1 MLELFTIIYV
11 NEEEILNIVIL
22 LEFFLFW
29 KTVFYYFNIEIYDVV
44 INSELFNGE
53 LFKVME
59 LVGIVV
65 EFFFSWRNFLRDFI
79 SFFILFVYF
88 DDSVLVVVE
97 VFTWVNNF
105 SYSYL
110 KESGFFYVSFEMILI
125 LVFRYMYISVFDV
138 FKTD

>member
-29 KTVFYYFNIEIYDVV
+29 KIFFYYFNIEIYDVV

-79 SFFILFVYF
+79 SFLILFVYF

-125 LVFRYMYISVFDV
+125 LVFRYMYILVFDV

>member
-29 KTVFYYFNIEIYDVV
+29 KIFFYYFNIEIYDVV

-53 LFKVME
+53 LFRVME

-110 KESGFFYVSFEMILI
+110 KESGFFYVLFEMILI
-125 LVFRYMYISVFDV
+125 LVFRYMYILVFDV

>member
-29 KTVFYYFNIEIYDVV
+29 KIFFYYFNIEIYDVV

-110 KESGFFYVSFEMILI
+110 KESGFFYVLFEMILI
-125 LVFRYMYISVFDV
+125 LVFRYMYILVFDV

>member
-29 KTVFYYFNIEIYDVV
+29 KIFFYYFNIEIYDVV

-105 SYSYL
+105 LYSYL
-110 KESGFFYVSFEMILI
+110 KESGFFYVFFEMILI
-125 LVFRYMYISVFDV
+125 LVFRYMYILVFDV

>member
-29 KTVFYYFNIEIYDVV
+29 KIFFYYFNIEIYDVV

-125 LVFRYMYISVFDV
+125 LVFWYMYILVFDV

>member
-29 KTVFYYFNIEIYDVV
+29 KIFFYYFNIEIYDVV

-125 LVFRYMYISVFDV
+125 LVFRYMYILVFDV

>member
-29 KTVFYYFNIEIYDVV
+29 KIFFYYFNIEIYDVV

-79 SFFILFVYF
+79 LFLILFVYF

-110 KESGFFYVSFEMILI
+110 KESGFFYVLFEMILI
-125 LVFRYMYISVFDV
+125 LVFRYMYILVFDV

>member
-29 KTVFYYFNIEIYDVV
+29 KIFFYYFNIEIYDVV

-79 SFFILFVYF
+79 SFFIFFVYF

-110 KESGFFYVSFEMILI
+110 KESGFFYVLFEMILI
-125 LVFRYMYISVFDV
+125 LVFRYMYILVFDV

>member
-11 NEEEILNIVIL
+11 NEEILNIVIL

-29 KTVFYYFNIEIYDVV
+29 KIFFYYFNIEIYDVV

-110 KESGFFYVSFEMILI
+110 KESGFFYVLFEMILI
-125 LVFRYMYISVFDV
+125 LVFRYMYILVFDV

>member
-29 KTVFYYFNIEIYDVV
+29 KIFFYYFNIEIYDVV

-110 KESGFFYVSFEMILI
+110 KESGFFYVFFEMILI
-125 LVFRYMYISVFDV
+125 LVLRYMYILVFDV

>member
-29 KTVFYYFNIEIYDVV
+29 KIFFYYFNIEIYDVV

>member
-29 KTVFYYFNIEIYDVV
+29 KIFFYYFNIEIYDVV

-79 SFFILFVYF
+79 SFLILFVYF

-97 VFTWVNNF
+97 VFMWVNNF

-110 KESGFFYVSFEMILI
+110 KESGFFYVLFEMILI
-125 LVFRYMYISVFDV
+125 LVFRYMYILVFDV

>member
-29 KTVFYYFNIEIYDVV
+29 KIFFYYFNIEVYDVV

-110 KESGFFYVSFEMILI
+110 KESGFFYVLFEMILI

>member
-29 KTVFYYFNIEIYDVV
+29 KIFFYYFNIEIYDVV

-105 SYSYL
+105 LYSYL

>member
-29 KTVFYYFNIEIYDVV
+29 KIFFYYFNIEIYDVV

-125 LVFRYMYISVFDV
+125 LVFRYMYILVFDV
-138 FKTD
+138 FKID

>member
-29 KTVFYYFNIEIYDVV
+29 KIFFYYFNIEIYDVV

-138 FKTD
+138 FKID

>member
-29 KTVFYYFNIEIYDVV
+29 KIFFYYFNIEIYDVV

-110 KESGFFYVSFEMILI
+110 KESGFLYVFFEMILI
-125 LVFRYMYISVFDV
+125 LVFRYMYILVFDV

>member
-29 KTVFYYFNIEIYDVV
+29 KIFFYYFNIEIYDVV

-110 KESGFFYVSFEMILI
+110 KESGFFYVLFEMILI

>member
-29 KTVFYYFNIEIYDVV
+29 KIFFYYFNIEIYDVV

-65 EFFFSWRNFLRDFI
+65 EFFFLWRNFLRDFI

-125 LVFRYMYISVFDV
+125 LVFRYMYILVFDV

>member
-29 KTVFYYFNIEIYDVV
+29 KIFFYYFNIEIYDVV

-105 SYSYL
+105 SYSCL

-125 LVFRYMYISVFDV
+125 LVFRYMYILVFDV

>member
-29 KTVFYYFNIEIYDVV
+29 KIFFYYFNIEIYDVV

-79 SFFILFVYF
+79 SFLILFVYF